1 MVDESVE
8 LLAHDTGESSTT
20 QRESPG
26 PAAATEA
33 VLADMLAGLLGVEQV
48 PADSHFFEELGADSL
63 VMAHFCARVRKHAD
77 LPSVSM
83 REIYRHPTV
92 RGLAAALT
100 ETAEPS
106 SEAAPKAPA
115 PVALPALPEP
125 VGTPRHLLCGT
136 LQVLF
141 FLGYA
146 YVVALI
152 ATTGAE
158 WTAAGHGLADTYIRS
173 VVFGGGGFLAL
184 CVLPV
189 LGKWLIVGRWKPQ
202 QIRIWSLAYFRFWC
216 VKTLIRMNP
225 LILFVGSPLYSLYLR
240 ALGARIGRGVT
251 VLSRHLPVCTDL
263 LAIGDGSVIR
273 KDSYLSCYRAHAGV
287 IQTGPVTLGKGVFVG
302 EVTVLD
308 IGVSMG
314 DGAQLA
320 HASSLHRGQSVPDG
334 ERWHGSPAQP
344 GAGADFMAVPAAD
357 CGGAR
362 KAAYSLSQLL
372 MAITLYVPGFVGGV
386 ALLVDVVPQFG
397 ALLDPGPV
405 ALSSWTFY
413 ADALAA
419 SLVFFFGAALLGL
432 LLVVTLP
439 RLLNLLVEPDTVYP
453 LYGFRYGV
461 HRTIGLMTNRR
472 FYRTLFGDSSAIVHY
487 LRRLGYDLS
496 EVEQTGSNFGT
507 EVKHENPY
515 LSSVGS
521 GTMVADGLSIMN
533 AEYSATSFRVTRVS
547 IGAHNFLGNHI
558 AYPAQGRTGE
568 NCLLATKVMVPLD
581 GEVRENVGLLG
592 SPSFEIPRTVLRD
605 SRFDDLKSGEEF
617 RARLTAK
624 NRHNAVTMGLHL
636 LMRWLFFFGVALIA
650 SIAADLYDLHPAY
663 GVAVVALANVVTLA
677 FTAGY
682 LVLAERAATGFRGL
696 RPLYCSIYDEAFWRH
711 ERYWK
716 VTAASLFVMFFNGTP
731 LKSVMWRLMGVRIGK
746 RVYDDGCFLP
756 ERSLTTI
763 GDDCTLNEGTVV
775 QCHSQEDG
783 TFKSD
788 RITLGARCTLGV
800 GALVH
805 YGVTMHDG
813 AELAPDSFLMKG
825 EEMPP
830 QARWGGN
837 PAREMAE
844 AVPVPQTAAR
854 EDVRGGVPA
863 CGSTLIGRE

>member
-1 MVDESVE
+1 MDESVE

-20 QRESPG
+20 QRASPG
-26 PAAATEA
+26 PAAGIEAT
-33 VLADMLAGLLGVEQV
+33 LAGLLAGLLGVEQV
-48 PADSHFFEELGADSL
+48 PADGHFFEELGADSL

-77 LPSVSM
+77 LPAVSM

-92 RGLAAALT
+92 RSLAAALT
-100 ETAEPS
+100 ETAGAPPGAPADTPAA
-106 SEAAPKAPA
+106 AAP
-115 PVALPALPEP
+115 PALPEP
-125 VGTPRHLLCGT
+125 AGTPHHVLCGA

-158 WTAAGHGLADTYIRS
+158 WTAAGHGLLDTYVRA
-173 VVFGGGGFLAL
+173 VVFGGGGFLSL

-202 QIRIWSLAYFRFWC
+202 QIRIWSLGYFRFWC

-263 LAIGDGSVIR
+263 LTIGDGTVIR

-287 IQTGPVTLGKGVFVG
+287 IQTGPVTLGKGAFVG

-320 HASSLHRGQSVPDG
+320 HASSLHRGQAVPDG

-344 GAGADFMAVPAAD
+344 GAGADFMTVPAAA

-362 KAAYSLSQLL
+362 KAVYGLSQLL
-372 MAITLYVPGFVGGV
+372 MAVMLYVPAAVGGV
-386 ALLVDVVPQFG
+386 ALLLAVVPQF
-397 ALLDPGPV
+397 ATLLDPGTV

-419 SLVFFFGAALLGL
+419 SLVFFFGAVLLGL

-439 RLLNLLVEPDTVYP
+439 RLLNLLVRPDTVYP

-521 GTMVADGLSIMN
+521 GTMVADGLSLLN
-533 AEYSATSFRVTRVS
+533 GEYSGTSFRLTRVA

-558 AYPAQGRTGE
+558 AYPAHGRTGE

-581 GEVRENVGLLG
+581 GEIRENVGLLG

-624 NRHNAVTMGLHL
+624 NRHNTVTMGLHL

-650 SIAADLYDLHPAY
+650 SFAADLYDLYPAY

-677 FTAGY
+677 FTAAY
-682 LVLAERAATGFRGL
+682 LVLAEHAATGFRGL
-696 RPLYCSIYDEAFWRH
+696 EPLYCSIYDRAFWRH

-731 LKSVMWRLMGVRIGK
+731 LKSVLWRLMGVRIGK

-788 RITLGARCTLGV
+788 RITLGAGCTLGV

-837 PAREMAE
+837 PAREMPEGAP
-844 AVPVPQTAAR
+844 APQPAAPKGVH
-854 EDVRGGVPA
+854 DGVPA